1 LSLLTIGDASK
12 FNLFWR
18 SQDPTAVIGE
28 NCRIGPNVIVGPG
41 VVIENGVCVKRCTIL
56 RDAHIKSHSWLDSCI
71 VGWKCVIGRW
81 VRLENVTVLGE
92 NVIVNDEIYI
102 NGGKVLPHKAISN
115 SVPEPQII
123 M

>member
-1 LSLLTIGDASK
+1 MVPSLD
-12 FNLFWR
+12 
-18 SQDPTAVIGE
+18 Q
-28 NCRIGPNVIVGPG
+28 
-41 VVIENGVCVKRCTIL
+41 
-56 RDAHIKSHSWLDSCI
+56 
-71 VGWKCVIGRW
+71 

-123 M
+123 MWTDMIPSISSIMFTHPSVFHLLLVFLLWLNYLTSWYANLQHWPLDS